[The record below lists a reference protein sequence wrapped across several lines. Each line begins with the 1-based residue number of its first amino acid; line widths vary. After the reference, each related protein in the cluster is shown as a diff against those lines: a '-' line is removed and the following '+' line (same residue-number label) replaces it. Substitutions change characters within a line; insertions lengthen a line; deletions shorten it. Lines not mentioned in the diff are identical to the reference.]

1 VKDVEGVVLAAGLST
16 RSGQFKMTL
25 PLGPKAVLEHAID
38 GMSPFVERV
47 IVVTGWQAE
56 RIQGLLAGRAD
67 VTLVHNARYREG
79 MYSSVRAGVAE
90 VRGKRFFLLPGDQPL
105 VPAGVYARLLAA
117 EGPVVLPTYRGK
129 KGHPVLLDRS
139 LVPEILAQPAG
150 ATLRDVIHSAA
161 YTTIEVGD
169 EGILID
175 LDTAEDYQ
183 AILDRMRARHETPEE
198 QDG

>member
-1 VKDVEGVVLAAGLST
+1 MKDVEGVVLAAGLST
-16 RSGQFKMTL
+16 RSADFKMTL
-25 PLGPKAVLEHAID
+25 PLGSKTVLEHAID

-47 IVVTGWQAE
+47 TVVTGWQAE
-56 RIQGLLAGRAD
+56 RIQRLLAGRAG
-67 VTLVHNARYREG
+67 VVLVHNARYREG
-79 MYSSVRAGVAE
+79 MFSSVCAGVAE

-105 VPAGVYARLLAA
+105 VPAQVYARLLAA
-117 EGPVVLPTYRGK
+117 EGPAILPTYRGK

-150 ATLRDVIHSAA
+150 TTLRDVIHRAD
-161 YTTIEVGD
+161 YTTVEVGD

-183 AILDRMRARHETPEE
+183 AILERVRARHETTED